1 MKICFI
7 NNLYRPY
14 NKGGAETVIENIMS
28 GLVFRGYEVV
38 LITLGRKDEVKIVNE
53 NTKIYYI
60 KIFNIFSFLD
70 IDKYNNIL
78 LKLIWWLINIFNIS
92 SYIKIKKILK
102 QEKPDI
108 INLHNLTGIG
118 FLTFGLARVVGARRQ
133 ACKSI
138 LTLHDIQLAYPSG
151 KLIYGQENNF
161 INKNILRYF
170 YEKLTKFLAGSPDVV
185 ISPSKWLLDF
195 YNNKKFFKNSE
206 KYILKNPVAFS
217 IMSSRRKS
225 GPREI
230 RLDSGLRRN
239 DKKVIKFLYVG
250 QVEEYKGIFLLLNI
264 FSKLKN
270 YKLNIVGSGKD
281 LEKAKKFANKNNL
294 KNIIFYNKLNT
305 EYLNKIYLNSDIL
318 IFPSLT
324 YENCPTVILEAF
336 SFGLPVIAS
345 RIGGVPELVEN
356 DKTGWL
362 FEPCNEKEL
371 ESIIKNTKI
380 NNINIIKYNC
390 LKKAEE
396 YNLENYLDEYI
407 KSCFN

>member
-118 FLTFGLARVVGARRQ
+118 FLIFCLVRAYGARRQ
-133 ACKSI
+133 AYKLI

-170 YEKLTKFLAGSPDVV
+170 YEKLVKFLVNSPDIV
-185 ISPSKWLLDF
+185 ISPSRWLLDF
-195 YNNKKFFKNSE
+195 YNSKKFFKNSE
-206 KYILKNPVAFS
+206 KIVLSNLVEKITNHKKQITKNK
-217 IMSSRRKS
+217 I
-225 GPREI
+225 E
-230 RLDSGLRRN
+230 
-239 DKKVIKFLYVG
+239 FLYVG
-250 QVEEYKGIFLLLNI
+250 QVEEYKGVFVLLNI
-264 FSKLKN
+264 FSAKGGPASGWDHRLH
-270 YKLNIVGSGKD
+270 IVGDGKD
-281 LEKAKKFANKNNL
+281 LEKAKDFVKDN

-305 EYLNKIYLNSDIL
+305 ENLNKIYLNSDVL

-324 YENCPTVILEAF
+324 YENCPAVILEAF
-336 SFGLPVIAS
+336 SFGIPVIAS
-345 RIGGVPELVEN
+345 RIGGAQELVEN

-362 FEPCNEKEL
+362 FEPGNMEGL
-371 ESIIKNTKI
+371 ENIIKNINI